1 MLPICAGPKDR
12 RIFYDDANA
21 ARMIASPGYGTVRL
35 RCELGRTQF
44 FMGLEMRSATWL
56 AVLAAVLAAPAV
68 TGCTASGPPG
78 AGGAVTVPDSAGG
91 DGVRR
96 EPVVAG
102 RRARVFVMAG
112 FDADCKSQP
121 EPTITVTAAPSK
133 GEVSFQP
140 GQQTTIRASAA
151 GTCAGATVTG
161 TGIYYTARLGET
173 GQDTF
178 TISALSSSG
187 NATDRTF
194 TVTIVD

>member
-1 MLPICAGPKDR
+1 MTRDIRPTIWR
-12 RIFYDDANA
+12 
-21 ARMIASPGYGTVRL
+21 
-35 RCELGRTQF
+35 
-44 FMGLEMRSATWL
+44 
-56 AVLAAVLAAPAV
+56 AVLAAALAASAV
-68 TGCTASGPPG
+68 AGCTASGPPG
-78 AGGAVTVPDSAGG
+78 ASGVSERAGD

-112 FDADCKSQP
+112 FDADCRSQP
-121 EPTITVTAAPSK
+121 EPTITVTVPPAK

-140 GQQTTIRASAA
+140 GQQTTIRASAV
-151 GTCAGATVTG
+151 GTCAGANVTG
-161 TGIYYTARLGET
+161 TGIYYTARPGET

-187 NATDRTF
+187 NATERSF